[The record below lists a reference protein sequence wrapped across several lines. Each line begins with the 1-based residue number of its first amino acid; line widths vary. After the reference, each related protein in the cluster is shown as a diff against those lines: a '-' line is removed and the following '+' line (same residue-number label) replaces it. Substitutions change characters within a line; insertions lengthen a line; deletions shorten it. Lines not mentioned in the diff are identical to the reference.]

1 MYSLNGVQ
9 TKIILFYLGE
19 MLPPAFTYFLDVSE
33 FLRRYGHIAVKL
45 GEDEKHIVQSF
56 IDGKLPLFV

>member
-1 MYSLNGVQ
+1 M
-9 TKIILFYLGE
+9 IFFFLGE

-56 IDGKLPLFV
+56 IDGKLQIMFV